1 MAFNK
6 IQPEQVQQPTF
17 FSSSGDFNIDQS
29 TDTGVE
35 IQLSR
40 NLTGDFYYSGNLLL
54 NTREVFGLG
63 NTGDNHFVVNSGN
76 LLLRGSRTRIGD
88 GVNDGNNI
96 CISAD
101 SSNVSGQSNL
111 ILNASTVTFATG
123 TISNTCLAGD
133 NISFPRQATGCVV
146 LKDTL
151 PSTSLSAVM
160 DQSLYVGFESG
171 NFFEKGQTLFSDHVG
186 MAGAGVISGDLNVI
200 GSGMITGQEV
210 ITRHY
215 LTGYASGNL
224 VTRGG
229 DQAIT
234 GEKTI
239 ENTMRFNTGF
249 QLPLYTG
256 TPSAPL
262 FAGTATAVA
271 TGALAISGHTLYVCV
286 GGSTPTWAGIAISGA
301 L

>member
-6 IQPEQVQQPTF
+6 IQPEQVQQPNF
-17 FSSSGDFNIDQS
+17 FSASGDFNIDQS
-29 TDTGVE
+29 TDTGVGIE
-35 IQLSR
+35 LSR

-54 NTREVFGLG
+54 NTREGFGLG
-63 NTGDNHFVVNSGN
+63 NTGDNHFNVNSGN

-101 SSNVSGQSNL
+101 SSNVSGRSNL
-111 ILNASTVTFATG
+111 ILNASTVNFSTG
-123 TISNTCLAGD
+123 TIGNTCLAGD

-151 PSTSLSAVM
+151 SSSNISAVM

-171 NFFEKGQTLFSDHVG
+171 NFFEKGQTLFSEHVG
-186 MAGAGVISGDLNVI
+186 MGASGIISGDLKVY

-215 LTGYASGNL
+215 LTGYSENNYVSRSLA
-224 VTRGG
+224 
-229 DQAIT
+229 QPIT
-234 GEKTI
+234 GENTI
-239 ENTMRFNTGF
+239 ESTMRFNTGF

-256 TPSAPL
+256 TPAAPL

>member
-17 FSSSGDFNIDQS
+17 FGASGDFNIDQS
-29 TDTGVE
+29 TSTGVGFL
-35 IQLSR
+35 LSR
-40 NLTGDFYYSGNLLL
+40 NLTGDFNYSGSLTL
-54 NTREVFGLG
+54 NTREVFSLG
-63 NTGDNHFVVNSGN
+63 NTGNNFFVVDSGN
-76 LLLRGSRTRIGD
+76 LLIRGSTTRIGD

-96 CISAD
+96 CISSD
-101 SSNVSGQSNL
+101 NSTVSGTNNL
-111 ILNASTVTFATG
+111 ILNCSNVSFSTG
-123 TISNTCLAGD
+123 TISNTAVAGN
-133 NISFPRQATGCVV
+133 NITFPTQATGCVV
-146 LKDTL
+146 LKDNKT
-151 PSTSLSAVM
+151 TSLSAVM
-160 DQSLYVGFESG
+160 DESLYVGFESG
-171 NFFEKGQTLFSDHVG
+171 HFFEIGQSHFAENVSMG
-186 MAGAGVISGDLNVI
+186 SSGIISGDLQVI

-229 DQAIT
+229 DEAIT

-239 ENTMRFNTGF
+239 ESTMRFNTGF

-256 TPSAPL
+256 TVQG
-262 FAGTATAVA
+262 AGTAEAPA
-271 TGALAISGHTLYVCV
+271 TGALAISGHTLYVYV
-286 GGSTPTWAGIAISGA
+286 GASAWAGIPISGS

>member
-17 FSSSGDFNIDQS
+17 FSASGDFNIDQS
-29 TDTGVE
+29 TDTGVGIE
-35 IQLSR
+35 LSR
-40 NLTGDFYYSGNLLL
+40 NLTGDFYYSGNLLI

-63 NTGDNHFVVNSGN
+63 NTGDNFFNVDSGN

-101 SSNVSGQSNL
+101 SSTVSGLNNV
-111 ILNASTVTFATG
+111 ILNGSTVSFSTG
-123 TISNTCLAGD
+123 TRNNTCLAGD
-133 NISFPRQATGCVV
+133 NISFPTQATGCVV
-146 LKDTL
+146 LKDSL
-151 PSTSLSAVM
+151 SSSTVSAVM
-160 DQSLYVGFESG
+160 DQSLYVSFESG
-171 NFFEKGQTLFSDHVG
+171 NFFNAGQTLFADHVG
-186 MAGAGVISGDLNVI
+186 MD
-200 GSGMITGQEV
+200 GSGIVSGNLEVVGSGIITGQEI

-215 LTGYASGNL
+215 LTGYASGNF
-224 VTRGG
+224 VARGG

-239 ENTMRFNTGF
+239 ESTMRFNTGF

-256 TPSAPL
+256 TVQG
-262 FAGTATAVA
+262 AGTAVAPA
-271 TGALAISGHTLYVCV
+271 TGALAISGHTLYVYV
-286 GGSTPTWAGIAISGA
+286 GASWAGIAISGG